1 MADEHSETGML
12 TARVAE
18 LEERVARLEENSVE
32 NVIDLREITREEAK
46 DEIIDLFA
54 TGEILY
60 YSDIAIRQQ
69 LDLEMVVDICHQL
82 EEDGLIHL
90 ADHAV

>member
-1 MADEHSETGML
+1 MADEHSEAGTL
-12 TARVAE
+12 TARVAD

-60 YSDIAIRQQ
+60 YSDIAFRLQ

-82 EEDGLIHL
+82 KEDGLIHL

>member
-1 MADEHSETGML
+1 MADEHSETGTL

-18 LEERVARLEENSVE
+18 LEERVARLEEHSVE
-32 NVIDLREITREEAK
+32 NVIDLREVTKEEAR

-60 YSDIAIRQQ
+60 YSDIAFRLQ

-82 EEDGLIHL
+82 KEDGLIHL
-90 ADHAV
+90 ADHTV

>member
-1 MADEHSETGML
+1 MADEHSETGTL
-12 TARVAE
+12 TARVPE
-18 LEERVARLEENSVE
+18 LEENSVE
-32 NVIDLREITREEAK
+32 NVIDLREITKEEAR

-60 YSDIAIRQQ
+60 YSDIAFRLR

-82 EEDGLIHL
+82 KEDGLIHL

>member
-1 MADEHSETGML
+1 MADEHSETGTL

-32 NVIDLREITREEAK
+32 NVIDLREITRDEAK
-46 DEIIDLFA
+46 DEIINLFA

-60 YSDIAIRQQ
+60 YSDIAIRLQ

>member
-1 MADEHSETGML
+1 MADEHSETGTL
-12 TARVAE
+12 TARVAD
-18 LEERVARLEENSVE
+18 LEERVARLEEHSVE
-32 NVIDLREITREEAK
+32 NVIDLREITKEKAR

-54 TGEILY
+54 TGEILH
-60 YSDIAIRQQ
+60 YSDIAFRLR

>member
-1 MADEHSETGML
+1 MVDEHSETGTL
-12 TARVAE
+12 TARITD
-18 LEERVARLEENSVE
+18 LEERVARLEEHSVE
-32 NVIDLREITREEAK
+32 KVIDLREITMEEAR

-60 YSDIAIRQQ
+60 YSDIAFRLR

-82 EEDGLIHL
+82 KDDGLIHL